1 MESLQKPLQV
11 QNLAI
16 VDLPP
21 ELIVNILS
29 RLSVKSLCRF
39 RCVSKLWLALI
50 NHPRFVKMHLAHT
63 QREKLFMSAGDSNF
77 FYSRKASLYSIDLES
92 ISYDVNKVDA
102 VKIDIAAFI
111 SDLDIAAF
119 ELNHLVKWH
128 TWCIISSSNGLLCFR
143 LGKYFWLYNPS
154 TRERKQVPDFNFPK
168 HMDSGFGFSYVDS
181 IDDYK
186 LVILH
191 RPGNI
196 VDIYSLRKNSWT
208 SIQHD
213 FCIGYGFFR
222 QLGFPLN
229 GAIHWDSYYVDYDLN
244 PDTFDR
250 VIIAFDLVE
259 ENFKTLQLPEFFG
272 LGQFFGLF
280 KGYLSFF
287 DRNKDTYRFWV
298 MKEYGVVASWTII
311 LTVNSPCF
319 LRPLCYLKNSNTMM
333 LNRDY
338 GYNQELVFYNPKCLK
353 FKKIEVNGSREFYVN
368 SHIEYVESL
377 VSLNYENHF
386 RTEDKLLE
394 YWF

>member
-16 VDLPP
+16 ADLPP
-21 ELIVNILS
+21 ELIINILS

-50 NHPRFVKMHLAHT
+50 NHPRFVKMHLDQT
-63 QREKLFMSAGDSNF
+63 QREKLFMYAADY
-77 FYSRKASLYSIDLES
+77 FYSKKSFYSVNFES

-102 VKIDIAAFI
+102 VKMDIAAFI

-119 ELNHLVKWH
+119 ELDLLVKWY
-128 TWCIISSSNGLLCFR
+128 TWFLIGSSNGLLCFG

-154 TRERKQVPDFNFPK
+154 TRERKQVPDFQFPEN
-168 HMDSGFGFSYVDS
+168 MEVGFGFGFSYVDS

-186 LVILH
+186 FVILH

-213 FCIGYGFFR
+213 FCIRYGLFR
-222 QLGFPLN
+222 EMGFPLN
-229 GAIHWDSYYVDYDLN
+229 GAIHWDSHYVDNDFK
-244 PDTFDR
+244 PDTYDR

-259 ENFKTLQLPEFFG
+259 ENFKTLHLPIKESGQCFG
-272 LGQFFGLF
+272 IF
-280 KGYLSFF
+280 KGYLSWL
-287 DRNKDTYRFWV
+287 DKKIDTYELWV
-298 MKEYGVVASWTII
+298 MKEYGVIASWTRI
-311 LTVNSPCF
+311 LTVNSSCA

-333 LNRDY
+333 LNRY
-338 GYNQELVFYNPKCLK
+338 CSYYQELVFYNPKSRK
-353 FKKIEVNGSREFYVN
+353 FKKIEVNGSREFYVDR
-368 SHIEYVESL
+368 HIEYVESL